1 MFEHQI
7 TAAREKRLRVSLHVH
22 IMKHM
27 KRLILL
33 TFTIWL
39 LCTACTCRMRAEAS
53 EGTDAVTAPQI
64 SLTSMATA
72 EGDWTDRLDDNSY
85 ETAIGFDAGDTMT
98 ITAAEPFSSLY
109 IEWAR
114 VPAPWT
120 LTAGNATVSCGENGF
135 LHEYVEIGTPATS
148 VTLTFPSDCRMANL
162 RAYGEGTTPA
172 DVQVWNPPCEKADF
186 LVFSTHADDEILFL
200 GGVLAT
206 YAGARGLD
214 VQVAYMIDFT
224 EVMPVREHEKL
235 DGLWT
240 IGVRHYPVNGS
251 FLNDDYSTALDAAR
265 TSYSYDAVCAYT
277 TEAVRRFK
285 PLVVV
290 TQDFNGEYGHGAHQ
304 LLAAAVADAV
314 NNSADATWNPDS
326 ATRYDAYDVPK
337 AYFHLYPENAIRLD
351 LRQPIDAFGGMNA
364 VEIATEAY
372 QKHVSQQWMDFYVS
386 DDSNDTNKYAP
397 KGADFGLYRST
408 VGADTGNDMTENIV
422 PYREQAERAA
432 QAAEEQLRA
441 EEEERIRREQEA
453 LAQAEQERLAAEQA
467 EQEALAARR
476 KSIIRYAAAG
486 TALLVFL
493 VVAAVLI
500 RRRARTRR
508 RRRNRRVKSFT
519 VQEKNTS
526 GRRTQPPSRTSR
538 NASTHHPRKKN
549 RSRRGY

>member
-1 MFEHQI
+1 
-7 TAAREKRLRVSLHVH
+7 
-22 IMKHM
+22 MKKLM
-27 KRLILL
+27 LL
-33 TFTIWL
+33 FFTIWL
-39 LCTACTCRMRAEAS
+39 LCPACVCRMRAEAS
-53 EGTDAVTAPQI
+53 EGTDAVTATRIP
-64 SLTSMATA
+64 LTSMATA

-85 ETAIGFDAGDTMT
+85 ETAIGFDAGDVMT
-98 ITAAEPFSSLY
+98 LTADEPFSSLY

-120 LTAGNATVSCGENGF
+120 LTAGDTVISCGENGF
-135 LHEYVEIGTPATS
+135 LHEYVETGTPVTS
-148 VTLTFPSDCRMANL
+148 VTLSFPSDCRMANL
-162 RAYGEGTTPA
+162 RAYGEGTPPA
-172 DVQVWNPPCEKADF
+172 DVQIWNPPCEKADF

-240 IGVRHYPVNGS
+240 IGVRHYPVNGA

-265 TSYSYDAVCAYT
+265 ASYSYDAVCAYT

-314 NNSADATWNPDS
+314 KNSADATWNPDS

-351 LRQPIDAFGGMNA
+351 LRQPIDAFGDMNA
-364 VEIATEAY
+364 VEIAKEAY
-372 QKHVSQQWMDFYVS
+372 KKHVSQQWMDFYVS

-441 EEEERIRREQEA
+441 EEEERVRREQEA
-453 LAQAEQERLAAEQA
+453 QQKAEQERLAAEQA

-476 KSIIRYAAAG
+476 RSIIRYSLIGAAALI
-486 TALLVFL
+486 ALIVLALVFKRH
-493 VVAAVLI
+493 A
-500 RRRARTRR
+500 RRNR

-519 VQEKNTS
+519 VQEKPAAK
-526 GRRTQPPSRTSR
+526 RTKPPSRTQRVSR
-538 NASTHHPRKKN
+538 GTATRHPRKKN
-549 RSRRGY
+549 RNHRGY

>member
-1 MFEHQI
+1 
-7 TAAREKRLRVSLHVH
+7 
-22 IMKHM
+22 MKHM
-27 KRLILL
+27 KRTILL
-33 TFTIWL
+33 IIAIWV
-39 LCTACTCRMRAEAS
+39 LCPALSCGIHAEAA
-53 EGTDAVTAPQI
+53 EETDTAVATQVD
-64 SLTSMATA
+64 LTSMATA

-85 ETAIGFDAGDTMT
+85 ETAIGFDAGDEMT
-98 ITAAEPFSSLY
+98 ISASEPFSSLY

-114 VPAPWT
+114 MPAPWT
-120 LTAGNATVSCGENGF
+120 LLVEDTSVACGENGF
-135 LHEYVEIGTPATS
+135 LHEYVEIGMPVTS
-148 VTLTFPSDCRMANL
+148 VTLSFPSDCRMANL
-162 RAYGEGTTPA
+162 RAYGEGTPPA
-172 DVQVWNPPCEKADF
+172 DVQIWNAPCDQADF

-206 YAGARGLD
+206 YAGDRGLD

-224 EVMPVREHEKL
+224 EAMPVREHEKL

-240 IGVRHYPVNGS
+240 IGVRHYPVNGA

-265 TSYSYDAVCAYT
+265 ASYSYDAVCAYT

-290 TQDFNGEYGHGAHQ
+290 TQDFNGEYGHGAHR
-304 LLAAAVADAV
+304 LLAAAVADTV
-314 NNSADATWNPDS
+314 DHSADATWNPDS

-351 LRQPIDAFGGMNA
+351 LRKPIDAFGGMNA

-372 QKHVSQQWMDFYVS
+372 RKHVSQQWMDFYVS

-422 PYREQAERAA
+422 PYREQAELAA
-432 QAAEEQLRA
+432 QAAEEQAKA

-453 LAQAEQERLAAEQA
+453 QMQAEQERLAAEQA

-476 KSIIRYAAAG
+476 RGIIRYGLSGA
-486 TALLVFL
+486 ALLAFL
-493 VVAAVLI
+493 IIIAVI
-500 RRRARTRR
+500 FRRRARTRR

-519 VQEKNTS
+519 VQEKPAA
-526 GRRTQPPSRTSR
+526 GKRTPPPSRTQRATR
-538 NASTHHPRKKN
+538 NASTRHPRKKN
-549 RSRRGY
+549 RNRRGY